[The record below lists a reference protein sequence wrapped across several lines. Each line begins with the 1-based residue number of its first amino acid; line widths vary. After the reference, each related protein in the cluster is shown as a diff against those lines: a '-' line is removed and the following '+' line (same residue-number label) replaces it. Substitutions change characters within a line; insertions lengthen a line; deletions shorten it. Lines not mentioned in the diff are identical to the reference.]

1 MSLDC
6 DEDSYLID
14 TFTGPRLHV
23 EDNGERAARLV
34 AEGESLPVPRRP
46 LNHAGAR
53 RRSGLAGAGE
63 VLAPPS
69 AAQSPHG
76 QTPEQERQ
84 HDASLMVL
92 AVLGASTT
100 GAFIAGVIWTCLG
113 WEPVAGMALIGAAFW
128 TPFVVAA
135 RRGWR

>member
-14 TFTGPRLHV
+14 TFTGPRLRV
-23 EDNGERAARLV
+23 EDNGERRSDLARLV
-34 AEGESLPVPRRP
+34 AEGEGLPVPRQGRPP
-46 LNHAGAR
+46 LNHAGAP
-53 RRSGLAGAGE
+53 L
-63 VLAPPS
+63 PPVKPRPPGN
-69 AAQSPHG
+69 AHG
-76 QTPEQERQ
+76 QTPEQERG

-113 WEPVAGMALIGAAFW
+113 WEPLAGMALIGAAFW